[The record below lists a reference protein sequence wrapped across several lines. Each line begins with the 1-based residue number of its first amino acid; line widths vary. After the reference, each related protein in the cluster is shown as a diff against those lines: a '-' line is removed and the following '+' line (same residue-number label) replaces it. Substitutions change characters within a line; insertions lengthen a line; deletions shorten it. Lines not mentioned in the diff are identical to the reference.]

1 MKADISEIKIQSS
14 SLLSSRNIALVLVI
28 NNGVVL
34 FKTDTN
40 TNVFLIFWAITTNFG
55 DLSLIISSFFVIT
68 HYTPTPPA
76 NICVRK
82 MFSF

>member
-40 TNVFLIFWAITTNFG
+40 THVFLIFWAITTNFG
-55 DLSLIISSFFVIT
+55 VLSLIIAVFLS
-68 HYTPTPPA
+68 
-76 NICVRK
+76 
-82 MFSF
+82 